1 MFLWIL
7 NSYRLTHRVKYMAAE
22 IDLRLVENIIY
33 STTCGKVVMR
43 PVGPVAIVKIN
54 LRLHFMKRN
63 LKYHD
68 TYR

>member
-7 NSYRLTHRVKYMAAE
+7 NSYRLTHRVRHMVAE

-33 STTCGKVVMR
+33 STTCGR
-43 PVGPVAIVKIN
+43 PVGPVAIVKIT